1 MQSAVVQKSVSQ
13 LLGSAGWR
21 NLGLWD
27 TTANQDYETA
37 CKRLARTVGEAAQ
50 LDGSKY
56 VLDVGFGSAAQ
67 ILLWIEEMGVE
78 PGSVVG
84 VDIDASAVREAT
96 RDIARALGGPLPV
109 LEVCD
114 AVLLKPSSPLFDC
127 VISVDNAYHFQ
138 TREAFLETT
147 IRLLQPGG
155 RMALADITTK
165 SGLSWLGRIV
175 LLGLKY
181 SSSITNIP
189 AENLIS
195 NSEYTAQL
203 TAAGFVDI
211 RSHDVTSKVFVPFAQ
226 HLYTAASLRRMPVRH
241 WCLLRITALC
251 MWLSS
256 TCLEFSV
263 WFAVKPCR

>member
-109 LEVCD
+109 LE
-114 AVLLKPSSPLFDC
+114 
-127 VISVDNAYHFQ
+127 
-138 TREAFLETT
+138 
-147 IRLLQPGG
+147 PGG